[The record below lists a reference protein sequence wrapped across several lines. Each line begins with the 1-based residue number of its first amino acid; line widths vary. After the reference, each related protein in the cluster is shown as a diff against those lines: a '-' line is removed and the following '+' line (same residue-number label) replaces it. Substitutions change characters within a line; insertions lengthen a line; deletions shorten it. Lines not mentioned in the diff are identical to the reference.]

1 MNKIVRDCTNLS
13 LRNCL
18 IADGYLGSNTFGI
31 FITTLSL
38 RTTRE
43 NKQHGQISADF
54 EIYLAGSPAIAVAV
68 LLSACSSTST
78 AVNMHSETHAV
89 GSGDLSS
96 LQASQDEF
104 ETMVRNTDVKSR
116 LMDQYASW
124 KGVRYRLGGSTR
136 KGIDCS
142 AFVQRT
148 FREQF
153 GLELPRSTS
162 EQQETGKSI
171 SRAQLRTGDL
181 VLFRAGSTGR
191 HVGIYL
197 GNNQFVHASTSSGVT
212 ISSMDEPYWKSA
224 TMKRVES

>member
-1 MNKIVRDCTNLS
+1 MVKSQPI
-13 LRNCL
+13 LRY
-18 IADGYLGSNTFGI
+18 I
-31 FITTLSL
+31 L
-38 RTTRE
+38 RV
-43 NKQHGQISADF
+43 A
-54 EIYLAGSPAIAVAV
+54 PAIAVAV

-78 AVNMHSETHAV
+78 ARNMHSETHAV

-104 ETMVRNTDVKSR
+104 ETMVRNLDVKSR

-162 EQQETGKSI
+162 EQQETGNRFPVPNCVQAIWFCFAPALPAAMS
-171 SRAQLRTGDL
+171 
-181 VLFRAGSTGR
+181 GST
-191 HVGIYL
+191 
-197 GNNQFVHASTSSGVT
+197 
-212 ISSMDEPYWKSA
+212 SA
-224 TMKRVES
+224 TTSLFTPPPAAG